1 MDDASLVPNR
11 LLRDHPALPVIVLC
25 FGGLTASLTQT
36 LLIPIQS
43 ELPQLLHTSGANAA
57 WVITITLLAAGVAM
71 PTAGRLADLFG
82 KQRVLVASASML
94 LVASVICA
102 LSDSLA
108 PMLAGRALQ
117 GLSMG
122 FIPVGISL
130 MREITPP
137 RLTGTAIAAM
147 SATLGVG
154 GAIGLPLAAF
164 VAQNWDWHALF
175 WVAAA
180 LAAVVVA
187 SAYFLVP
194 HVSDAAPGRF
204 DALGAVG
211 LAIGLV
217 AFLVGIS
224 KATAWGWT
232 DARTLGAIAGGILVL
247 LVWGAYQLRTTEP
260 LVDLRTTARLPVLMT
275 NVAAVAIGF
284 GMMAQVIVVPQLLQI
299 PEITGYG
306 VGQSILAA
314 GLWMAPSGLMMLVF
328 APISA
333 NLMRRIG
340 ARLTLMI
347 GAFVLGSGYL
357 VGFFLMSQPWQL
369 LVACCVASAGVGI
382 GYAAMP
388 TLILDSVPPREA
400 ASAVG
405 VNALMRSVGTTL
417 AAAVMATVLT
427 SSTHVFGDFAFPT
440 ETAFKWC
447 FALGALAAFVGVAIA
462 AFVPRRT
469 VDEEAGD
476 EDATDDESVSRPSI
490 AAGHAPGPARR

>member
-1 MDDASLVPNR
+1 VSDPSTVVPRRLVR
-11 LLRDHPALPVIVLC
+11 EHPALPVVVLC
-25 FGGLTASLTQT
+25 FGGLVASLTQT

-43 ELPQLLHTSGANAA
+43 ELPQLLHTTGANAA
-57 WVITITLLAAGVAM
+57 WVITITLLAGGVAM
-71 PTAGRLADLFG
+71 PTAGRLADLYG
-82 KQRVLVASASML
+82 KQRVLVASAVLL

-108 PMLAGRALQ
+108 PMLVGRALQ
-117 GLSMG
+117 GLAMG

-137 RLTGTAIAAM
+137 HLTGTAIAAM

-175 WVAAA
+175 WVASA
-180 LAAVVVA
+180 LAALVTA
-187 SAYFLVP
+187 SAWFLVP

-204 DALGAVG
+204 DGLGAVG

-217 AFLVGIS
+217 SFLVGVS
-224 KATAWGWT
+224 KASDWGWT
-232 DARTLGAIAGGILVL
+232 DTRTLVAMAVGLVVL
-247 LVWGAYQLRTTEP
+247 LGWGRYQVRTREP

-284 GMMAQVIVVPQLLQI
+284 GMMAQAIVVPQLLQI
-299 PEITGYG
+299 PEVTGYG
-306 VGQSILAA
+306 LGQSILAA

-328 APISA
+328 APVSA
-333 NLMRRIG
+333 RLMVRIG
-340 ARLTLMI
+340 AKRTLMI
-347 GAFVLGSGYL
+347 GAAVLGGGYL
-357 VGFFLMSQPWQL
+357 VGFFLMSSPWQL
-369 LVACCVASAGVGI
+369 MVACIVASAGVGI

-388 TLILDSVPPREA
+388 TLILDAVPMREA

-427 SSTHVFGDFAFPT
+427 SSTLVLGDYAFPT
-440 ETAFKWC
+440 EAAFKWC

-462 AFVPRRT
+462 AFVPRRDDT
-469 VDEEAGD
+469 VTEEAAPVG
-476 EDATDDESVSRPSI
+476 S
-490 AAGHAPGPARR
+490 APGPARR